1 MATIPSSIS
10 FQILRKKARKWCKKT
25 WHFGPIRTN
34 GVCNYLIPPAKKKYI
49 SLKDKGIM
57 IKFVAENFGY
67 GTHVGTAR
75 KERLHAIGSGHGVL
89 RSLAGEKRK
98 VPRRGS
104 ALSTLQLEEAFLLPQ
119 APETHAR
126 LCPHMARKSRNA
138 KVQLFHIRRQGK
150 QIFLFKS
157 PLCVEGKG

>member
-1 MATIPSSIS
+1 
-10 FQILRKKARKWCKKT
+10 
-25 WHFGPIRTN
+25 
-34 GVCNYLIPPAKKKYI
+34 
-49 SLKDKGIM
+49 M
-57 IKFVAENFGY
+57 IKFAAEKLSY
-67 GTHVGTAR
+67 ETHVDTTR
-75 KERLHAIGSGHGVL
+75 EERLYAIGSGHGVL

-126 LCPHMARKSRNA
+126 LCPRMARKSRNA
-138 KVQLFHIRRQGK
+138 KVQLFRIRRQGK

-157 PLCVEGKG
+157 LLCVDGKG